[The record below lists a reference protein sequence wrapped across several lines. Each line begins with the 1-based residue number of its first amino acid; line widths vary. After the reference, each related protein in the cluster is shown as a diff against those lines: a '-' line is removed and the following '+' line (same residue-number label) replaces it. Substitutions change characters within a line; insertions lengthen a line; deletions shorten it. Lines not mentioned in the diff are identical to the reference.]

1 MKRILLITL
10 IVFMALLCD
19 NTIVNAKEVYFERT
33 TNVIVKQD
41 LEKGYMVSM
50 IRKFVEYKTKHLLFS
65 VELFKDVYDANA
77 LFEVSDNIDVVM
89 DEVKKIA
96 YVTEILYNQTNDLNY
111 VGVGQK
117 LIWEKLSSSDNVY
130 FLENKIR
137 NDNLYLNYIS
147 SINNE
152 IDKVFPEF
160 NFNSDITLNLNE
172 VKEFY
177 DEALSDYEIVS
188 VEGES
193 VSSIINENKLILR
206 GNSNG
211 LTKITLK
218 KDISLKDYDMKYF
231 ENEKSTNLISCGN
244 FSLYKTINVNV
255 TSGNLILNILDD
267 NIIDDFKV
275 SYGIFKEDKLV
286 YQFDITKAGMYKVEL
301 PYGDYIVKEL
311 SINSLYEKDNKK
323 YKISIKNNKDVVL
336 DLMNNLLPKENV
348 IFEEIE
354 NTYQELPVY
363 DNVEISIPDTS
374 KNANYSFIYCLILY
388 VIKKILF

>member
-10 IVFMALLCD
+10 IVFMVLLCD

-77 LFEVSDNIDVVM
+77 LFEISNNIDVVI

-231 ENEKSTNLISCGN
+231 ENEKSTDLISCGN

>member
-1 MKRILLITL
+1 MKKILLITL

-19 NTIVNAKEVYFERT
+19 NTIVNAKEVDFERT

-50 IRKFVEYKTKHLLFS
+50 IRKFVEYKTNHLLFS
-65 VELFKDVYDANA
+65 VELFKDVYDANS
-77 LFEVSDNIDVVM
+77 LFEISDNIDVVM

-111 VGVGQK
+111 VGAGQK

-147 SINNE
+147 SINNK

-160 NFNSDITLNLNE
+160 SFNSDITLNLNE
-172 VKEFY
+172 SKEFY
-177 DEALSDYEIVS
+177 DEALSDYEIIS

-193 VSSIINENKLILR
+193 VSSVINENRLILR

-231 ENEKSTNLISCGN
+231 KNEKSTDLISCGN

-286 YQFDITKAGMYKVEL
+286 YQFDITKAGKYKVEL

-323 YKISIKNNKDVVL
+323 YKISIRNNEDVVL

-348 IFEEIE
+348 IAEEIE

-388 VIKKILF
+388 VIKKIWF